1 MRYGEFTFLELHL
14 LTKLDQMYDA
24 FARDVLDDN
33 TARKRRIKKVG
44 IWTLQLAAQALF
56 LGLAGNIA

>member
-1 MRYGEFTFLELHL
+1 
-14 LTKLDQMYDA
+14 MYTA
-24 FARDVLDDN
+24 FARDVLDDH

-44 IWTLQLAAQALF
+44 MWTLQLAAQALF

>member
-1 MRYGEFTFLELHL
+1 MPFLTLPHVVFELK
-14 LTKLDQMYDA
+14 LTSEQMYDA
-24 FARDVLDDN
+24 FARDITDDN